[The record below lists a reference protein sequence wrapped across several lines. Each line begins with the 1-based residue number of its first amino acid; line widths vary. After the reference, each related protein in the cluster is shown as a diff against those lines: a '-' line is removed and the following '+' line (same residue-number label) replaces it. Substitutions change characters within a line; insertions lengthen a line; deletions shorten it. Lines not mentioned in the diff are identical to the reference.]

1 MADLE
6 KLHEIIAKTSSKSYK
21 ADLSRYIYEQLTNKT
36 KTAYQLSD
44 ELGLQPDFIYKKKY
58 AYEVKLIRAEKQLKE
73 VEKNWPN
80 LRLSEHGSR

>member
-21 ADLSRYIYEQLTNKT
+21 ADLSRYIYEHLHNKT

-44 ELGLQPDFIYKKKY
+44 ELNIPTDFIYKRKY
-58 AYEVKLIRAEKQLKE
+58 AYEVKLIRAENKLKGG
-73 VEKNWPN
+73 EKNWPF
-80 LRLSEHGSR
+80 LKQSELGLM